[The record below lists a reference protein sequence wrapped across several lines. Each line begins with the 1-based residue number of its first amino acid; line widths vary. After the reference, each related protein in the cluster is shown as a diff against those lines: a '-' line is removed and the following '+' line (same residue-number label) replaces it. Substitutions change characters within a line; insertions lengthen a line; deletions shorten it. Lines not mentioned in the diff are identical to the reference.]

1 KPNTVNVVPGETF
14 FTMDCR
20 HTEGDVLNSFT
31 KEVESLFRKIA
42 SELEIDINIDIWLDE
57 DPVPMSKEVVKVLEE
72 ACQETGLNYTTMHSG
87 AGHDSQIFALH
98 VPTAMIFVPSIGG
111 ISHNPAEATKTEDL
125 VEGVRA
131 LTASLYK
138 LAYEE

>member
-1 KPNTVNVVPGETF
+1 
-14 FTMDCR
+14 
-20 HTEGDVLNSFT
+20 
-31 KEVESLFRKIA
+31 
-42 SELEIDINIDIWLDE
+42 
-57 DPVPMSKEVVKVLEE
+57 
-72 ACQETGLNYTTMHSG
+72 TMHSG

-125 VEGVRA
+125 VVGVRA
-131 LTASLYK
+131 LIASLYK

>member
-1 KPNTVNVVPGETF
+1 
-14 FTMDCR
+14 
-20 HTEGDVLNSFT
+20 
-31 KEVESLFRKIA
+31 
-42 SELEIDINIDIWLDE
+42 
-57 DPVPMSKEVVKVLEE
+57 
-72 ACQETGLNYTTMHSG
+72 MHSG

-125 VEGVRA
+125 VEGVKA